1 MSTKKTSKCFL
12 LIKIKNKTKTSHG
25 LNRFYHPKESIAE
38 YFKDNN
44 QVDLTTEKLH
54 KFLENGVLDNVL
66 FNFMFSRGTD
76 LKEGLIDV
84 NRAYTFIQKVN
95 ENQLDNPE
103 KVPDQSLNDTEKWE
117 VV

>member
-1 MSTKKTSKCFL
+1 
-12 LIKIKNKTKTSHG
+12 
-25 LNRFYHPKESIAE
+25 
-38 YFKDNN
+38 
-44 QVDLTTEKLH
+44 
-54 KFLENGVLDNVL
+54 
-66 FNFMFSRGTD
+66 MFSRGTD